1 MNLQSFDKIS
11 GILWWESGIQGC
23 NAMSVEVIHYK
34 NNLLS
39 RRILFC
45 QQPIYLLCP
54 ILSSPSFLGVGI
66 SPTSQRLCKK
76 ENTCCAVADI
86 LVILILNAILFGAES
101 FAEVGKKPD
110 RLFIHAN
117 NGIVFVIWATVYFKH
132 VFHRSHKSGTV
143 FRRNAPAFLQV
154 RLKFVFLRMFET
166 VTCDI
171 DSIYPSSTV
180 LSARSRSVHLEYP
193 SGGCPHASAMMCAST
208 SPVTFA
214 GIGGVSRFFL
224 VIVASRPF
232 LQ

>member
-39 RRILFC
+39 RRILLG
-45 QQPIYLLCP
+45 QQPLYLLCP
-54 ILSSPSFLGVGI
+54 ILSSPSFLSVSI
-66 SPTSQRLCKK
+66 SPSGQRFRKK

-101 FAEVGKKPD
+101 FAKVGKKLD

-117 NGIVFVIWATVYFKH
+117 NGIVFVIWTTVYLKH
-132 VFHRSHKSGTV
+132 ILHRGNKSGTV

-154 RLKFVFLRMFET
+154 RLKAT
-166 VTCDI
+166 
-171 DSIYPSSTV
+171 
-180 LSARSRSVHLEYP
+180 
-193 SGGCPHASAMMCAST
+193 PHNQKKAN
-208 SPVTFA
+208 
-214 GIGGVSRFFL
+214 R
-224 VIVASRPF
+224 
-232 LQ
+232 

>member
-1 MNLQSFDKIS
+1 
-11 GILWWESGIQGC
+11 
-23 NAMSVEVIHYK
+23 MSVEVIHYK

-86 LVILILNAILFGAES
+86 LVVLILNAILFGAES
-101 FAEVGKKPD
+101 FAEVGKKLNRP
-110 RLFIHAN
+110 FIHAN
-117 NGIVFVIWATVYFKH
+117 NGIVFVIWTTVYLKH
-132 VFHRSHKSGTV
+132 ILHRGNKSGTV

-166 VTCDI
+166 VTCDM

-180 LSARSRSVHLEYP
+180 LFASSRSVHFEYP
-193 SGGCPHASAMMCAST
+193 SGGCPQASAMTCAST

>member
-1 MNLQSFDKIS
+1 M
-11 GILWWESGIQGC
+11 G
-23 NAMSVEVIHYK
+23 VEVIHYK
-34 NNLLS
+34 NNLLGH
-39 RRILFC
+39 RI
-45 QQPIYLLCP
+45 LLCP
-54 ILSSPSFLGVGI
+54 ILSSPSFLSVSI
-66 SPTSQRLCKK
+66 SPSGQRFRKK

-101 FAEVGKKPD
+101 FAKVGKKLD
-110 RLFIHAN
+110 RLLIHAN

-132 VFHRSHKSGTV
+132 ILHRGNKSGTV
-143 FRRNAPAFLQV
+143 FRRNAPALLQV

-180 LSARSRSVHLEYP
+180 LFASSRSVHLESP
-193 SGGCPHASAMMCAST
+193 SGGCPQASAMTCAST

-224 VIVASRPF
+224 LIVASAHFYNKKSSQSVP
-232 LQ
+232 LWVWCGMHLLSQKLI

>member
-76 ENTCCAVADI
+76 ENTYCAVADI

-101 FAEVGKKPD
+101 FAKVGKNWTG
-110 RLFIHAN
+110 F
-117 NGIVFVIWATVYFKH
+117 
-132 VFHRSHKSGTV
+132 
-143 FRRNAPAFLQV
+143 
-154 RLKFVFLRMFET
+154 
-166 VTCDI
+166 
-171 DSIYPSSTV
+171 SSMQIT
-180 LSARSRSVHLEYP
+180 
-193 SGGCPHASAMMCAST
+193 
-208 SPVTFA
+208 
-214 GIGGVSRFFL
+214 
-224 VIVASRPF
+224 
-232 LQ
+232 